1 MKQNKYFPVIYGIIS
16 ALIAFIAVFF
26 IAQRT
31 FHFSLPMAI
40 LSAGIFA
47 AFFYVLSYFR
57 GHASYE
63 IKAIVAKYHLTD
75 EELAKIT
82 GMKASD
88 FPIYHNKLQLIIP
101 KRQWPRVLNA
111 LQEYDAK
118 QQNKL
123 KDLENNLD

>member
-1 MKQNKYFPVIYGIIS
+1 MKQSKYFPVIYGVIS

-26 IAQRT
+26 IARRT
-31 FHFSLPMAI
+31 FHFSLPMAV
-40 LSAGIFA
+40 LNAGIFA

-63 IKAIVAKYHLTD
+63 IR
-75 EELAKIT
+75 IT

-118 QQNKL
+118 HQNKL
-123 KDLENNLD
+123 KD

>member
-1 MKQNKYFPVIYGIIS
+1 M
-16 ALIAFIAVFF
+16 FF

-31 FHFSLPMAI
+31 FHLSLPMAV
-40 LSAGIFA
+40 LGAGVFA

-75 EELAKIT
+75 QELAEIT
-82 GMKASD
+82 GMKKSD

-101 KRQWPRVLNA
+101 KRQWPKVLNA
-111 LQEYDAK
+111 LQEYDVQ

-123 KDLENNLD
+123 TDQENSQKERK